1 MPESYD
7 NKTADVIFA
16 SSNMNKFFEAQT
28 ILAEFGIKPIHYLLD
43 LLEIQ
48 DDSLSKIA
56 EQKAVSAYNET
67 RKMKSIGAPKPSAV
81 IVEDDGLFIDSLSGF
96 PGPFSSYAF
105 KTLGNNGILKLV
117 GNNRNAQFRAVI
129 AYCDSNETPDANV
142 KLFES
147 SIAGTISENIQGNG
161 WGYEP
166 IFIPENQTKTYAE
179 LADKNKLSHRY
190 EALKK
195 FADWFNNKQE

>member
-1 MPESYD
+1 MPKSYD
-7 NKTADVIFA
+7 VFFA
-16 SSNMNKFFEAQT
+16 SSNVHKYEEAEK
-28 ILAEFGIKPIHYLLD
+28 ILSEFGIKLGFFKTGLT
-43 LLEIQ
+43 EIQ
-48 DDSLSKIA
+48 EDSLSKIA
-56 EQKAVSAYNET
+56 EQKSVYAYNET
-67 RKMKSIGAPKPSAV
+67 RKMKSFAPKPSAV

-195 FADWFNNKQE
+195 FANWFNSKQG

>member
-1 MPESYD
+1 MPESFD

-16 SSNMNKFFEAQT
+16 SSNMNKFFEAQI

-56 EQKAVSAYNET
+56 EQKAVFAYNES
-67 RKMKSIGAPKPSAV
+67 RLMKSVGAPKPSAV

-105 KTLGNNGILKLV
+105 KTLGNDGILKLV

-129 AYCDSNETPDANV
+129 AYCDSNEKP

-147 SIAGTISENIQGNG
+147 SIAGTISENIQGKG

-195 FADWFNNKQE
+195 FASWFNSKRE

>member
-1 MPESYD
+1 MPESFD

-129 AYCDSNETPDANV
+129 AYCDSNEKP

-147 SIAGTISENIQGNG
+147 SIAGTISENIQGKG

-195 FADWFNNKQE
+195 FANWFNSKQG

>member
-1 MPESYD
+1 MPKSYD

-16 SSNMNKFFEAQT
+16 SSNMNKFFEAQI

-56 EQKAVSAYNET
+56 EQKAVFAYNES
-67 RKMKSIGAPKPSAV
+67 RLMKSVGAPKPSAV

-105 KTLGNNGILKLV
+105 KTLGNDGILKLV

-129 AYCDSNETPDANV
+129 AYCDSNEKP

-195 FADWFNNKQE
+195 FANWFNSKQG

>member
-1 MPESYD
+1 MPESFD

-16 SSNMNKFFEAQT
+16 SSNMNKFFEAQA

-56 EQKAVSAYNET
+56 EQKAVFAYNES
-67 RKMKSIGAPKPSAV
+67 RLMKSVGAPKPSAV

-105 KTLGNNGILKLV
+105 KTLGNDGILKLV

-129 AYCDSNETPDANV
+129 AYCDSNEKP

-147 SIAGTISENIQGNG
+147 SIAGTISENIQGKG

-195 FADWFNNKQE
+195 FASWFNSKRE

>member
-1 MPESYD
+1 MPQSYD

-16 SSNMNKFFEAQT
+16 SSNMNKYFEAET
-28 ILAEFGIKPIHYLLD
+28 ILAEFGIKPLHYLLD

-67 RKMKSIGAPKPSAV
+67 RKMKSFAPKPSAV

-147 SIAGTISENIQGNG
+147 SIAGTISENIQGKG

-166 IFIPENQTKTYAE
+166 IFVPENQNKTYAE

-195 FADWFNNKQE
+195 FAIWFNSKRE

>member
-1 MPESYD
+1 MPKSYD

-16 SSNMNKFFEAQT
+16 SSNMNKFFEAQI

-56 EQKAVSAYNET
+56 EQKAVFAYNES
-67 RKMKSIGAPKPSAV
+67 RLMKSVGAPKPSAV

-129 AYCDSNETPDANV
+129 AYCDSNEKP

-195 FADWFNNKQE
+195 FANWFNSKQG

>member
-1 MPESYD
+1 MPKSYD

-16 SSNMNKFFEAQT
+16 SSNMNKFFEAQI

-56 EQKAVSAYNET
+56 EQKAMSAYNET

-105 KTLGNNGILKLV
+105 KTLGNDGILKLV

-129 AYCDSNETPDANV
+129 AYCDSNKKP

-190 EALKK
+190 ESLKK
-195 FADWFNNKQE
+195 FAIWFNSKRE

>member
-1 MPESYD
+1 MPKSYD

-16 SSNMNKFFEAQT
+16 SSNMNKFFEAQI

-56 EQKAVSAYNET
+56 EQKAVFAYNES
-67 RKMKSIGAPKPSAV
+67 RLMKSVGAPKPSAV

-129 AYCDSNETPDANV
+129 AYCDSNKKP

-147 SIAGTISENIQGNG
+147 SITGTISENIQGKG

-195 FADWFNNKQE
+195 FASWFNSKRE